1 MQEME
6 RPLYRYMVFVLAAF
20 ALAGLAH
27 QGPAAAFKGLL
38 VLLQTPT
45 RLISD
50 FTVIGGIG
58 AALLNASIVGAIALG
73 IVRFA
78 GVRLAGPTVA
88 GVFTMMGFSLFGN
101 TPVNVS
107 SIMLGVYLA
116 GRISGK
122 SFKQYLLISFFGT
135 ALGPLADF
143 MAFEAGFTGLAG
155 IAAGAV
161 MGVAAGIILPALAIA
176 MLRLH
181 QGFSL
186 YNIGLTAGFIGLFA
200 SSLLVAARHDLALG
214 VIWNSTPDPFLFL
227 AIPIL
232 SVITIAYGIALGGKK
247 ALTGFMAIMKLN
259 GRLPSDFMEL
269 VSNGATLV
277 NMGVLGLLC
286 SAYIFVVGG
295 DFNGPTLGGLMT
307 IMGFASFGKH
317 PRNCSPVMAGVLVAT
332 LVFGKSPSAP
342 GPLLALLFG
351 TTLAPLAGEFG
362 VIAGFV
368 AGFLH
373 LVIVERSAAWH
384 GGLNLYNNGFAG
396 GLTAAFIV
404 ALIEWYRSNRNN
416 R

>member
-1 MQEME
+1 
-6 RPLYRYMVFVLAAF
+6 MVFVLAAF
-20 ALAGLAH
+20 ALAGLVH
-27 QGPAAAFKGLL
+27 QGPAVAFRGLL

-50 FTVIGGIG
+50 FTVIGGTG
-58 AALLNASIVGAIALG
+58 PALLNASLVGAIALA
-73 IVRFA
+73 IVRIV
-78 GVRLAGPTVA
+78 GVRLAGPTIA

-101 TPVNVS
+101 TPVNIS

-122 SFKQYLLISFFGT
+122 SFKQYLLIGFFGT

-143 MAFEAGFTGLAG
+143 MAFEAGFNGLAG
-155 IAAGAV
+155 IVVGAV
-161 MGVAAGIILPALAIA
+161 IGVVAGMILPALAIA

-200 SSLLVAARHDLALG
+200 SSLLVAARHDLSLG
-214 VIWNSTPDPFLFL
+214 IIWNRTADPVLFL
-227 AIPIL
+227 AIPLL
-232 SVITIAYGIALGGKK
+232 SVLTIAYGISLGGKK

-277 NMGVLGLLC
+277 NMGILGLLG
-286 SAYIFVVGG
+286 SAYIFIIGG
-295 DFNGPTLGGLMT
+295 DFNGPTLGGLLT

-317 PRNCSPVMAGVLVAT
+317 PRNCSPVMAGVLAAT

-362 VIAGFV
+362 PIAGFV

-373 LVIVERSAAWH
+373 LAVVDRSAAWH

-396 GLTAAFIV
+396 GLTAALIV
-404 ALIEWYRSNRNN
+404 AMIEWYRSNKKT
-416 R
+416 

>member
-1 MQEME
+1 
-6 RPLYRYMVFVLAAF
+6 MVFVLAAF
-20 ALAGLAH
+20 ALAGLMH
-27 QGPAAAFKGLL
+27 QGPIAAFKGLL

-50 FTVIGGIG
+50 FTVIGGVG
-58 AALLNASIVGAIALG
+58 ATLLNASIVGAIALG
-73 IVRFA
+73 IVRFV
-78 GVRLAGPTVA
+78 GVRLAGPTIA
-88 GVFTMMGFSLFGN
+88 GIFTMMGFSLFGN
-101 TPVNVS
+101 TPINIS
-107 SIMLGVYLA
+107 SIMFGVYLA

-122 SFKQYLLISFFGT
+122 TFKQYLLIAFFGT

-143 MAFEAGFTGLAG
+143 MAFEAGFNGLSG
-155 IAAGAV
+155 IAVGAV
-161 MGVAAGIILPALAIA
+161 IGVAAGMILPALAIA

-214 VIWNSTPDPFLFL
+214 IIWNSTPDPILYL

-232 SVITIAYGIALGGKK
+232 STLTIVYGIVLEGKK
-247 ALTGFMAIMKLN
+247 ALIGFMKIMKLN
-259 GRLPSDFMEL
+259 GRLPSDFMEM
-269 VSNGATLV
+269 VSNGATLI
-277 NMGVLGLLC
+277 NMGVMGLLA
-286 SAYIFVVGG
+286 SAYIYMVGG
-295 DFNGPTLGGLMT
+295 DFNGATLGGLMT

-317 PRNCSPVMAGVLVAT
+317 PRNCWPVVAGVLAAT
-332 LVFGKSPSAP
+332 LVFGKSPSAS

-396 GLTAAFIV
+396 GLTAALIV
-404 ALIEWYRSNRNN
+404 AMIEWYRSNKNKR
-416 R
+416 

>member
-1 MQEME
+1 MQEVE

-20 ALAGLAH
+20 AFAGLVH
-27 QGPAAAFKGLL
+27 QGPAVAFRGLL

-58 AALLNASIVGAIALG
+58 ATLLNASLVGAIALV
-73 IVRFA
+73 IVRLN
-78 GVRLAGPTVA
+78 GVRLAGPTIA

-101 TPVNVS
+101 TPVNIS

-122 SFKQYLLISFFGT
+122 SFKQYLLIGFFGT

-143 MAFEAGFTGLAG
+143 IAFDAGFTGVAG
-155 IAAGAV
+155 IAAGAAI
-161 MGVAAGIILPALAIA
+161 GVLAGMILPALAIA

-214 VIWNSTPDPFLFL
+214 VIWNSTPDPILYL

-232 SVITIAYGIALGGKK
+232 STLTIVYGIALEGKK
-247 ALTGFMAIMKLN
+247 ALTGFIGIMKLG
-259 GRLPSDFMEL
+259 GRLPSDFMEM

-277 NMGVLGLLC
+277 NMGVLGLLG
-286 SAYIFVVGG
+286 SVYILAVGG

-317 PRNCSPVMAGVLVAT
+317 PRNCAPVMAGVLAST

-342 GPLLALLFG
+342 GPLLAFLFG

-362 VIAGFV
+362 PMAGFI

-396 GLTAAFIV
+396 GLTATLIV
-404 ALIEWYRSNRNN
+404 AMIEWYRSNKNN